1 MLAELDQ
8 EDYNM
13 DEQTKKWLI
22 IGGLVVAAL
31 GVACAIKCK
40 CWGCC
45 DKSAEKK
52 PEEKK
57 SA

>member
-1 MLAELDQ
+1 MQAEGVPR
-8 EDYNM
+8 DYNM
-13 DEQTKKWLI
+13 DEKTKKWLM

-31 GVACAIKCK
+31 GVACAIKCH
-40 CWGCC
+40 CCGCC